1 MTALLI
7 PATSYPEALPLLPE
21 LEKPAPYPLS
31 ALGDLIGDAAK
42 AIVEAVQVPDAL
54 AAQSVLSAAAM
65 AAQAHGNV
73 QRAGQQIPLSLFA
86 LTVAESGDRK
96 SAADRLALQAH
107 QQHQRELLEQF
118 EASFSG
124 EDARRHSP
132 RSATFLDGV
141 RGFWDRMVS

>member
-7 PATSYPEALPLLPE
+7 PATSYPEPLPLLPE
-21 LEKPAPYPLS
+21 LEKSAPYPLP

-42 AIVEAVQVPDAL
+42 AIVEAVQVPTAL

-65 AAQAHGNV
+65 AAQPHGNA

-107 QQHQRELLEQF
+107 QQYH
-118 EASFSG
+118 
-124 EDARRHSP
+124 H
-132 RSATFLDGV
+132 
-141 RGFWDRMVS
+141 